1 MTAEMTQQELDAFI
15 IGGTRALGLPLEDT
29 WFPVV
34 RLHMQITFRLGALVT
49 QFPVPDETEPAPVF
63 EA

>member
-1 MTAEMTQQELDAFI
+1 MTAEMSLQELDAFI
-15 IGGTRALGLPLEDT
+15 AGGTRALGLPLDDA
-29 WFPVV
+29 WLPVV

-49 QFPVPDETEPAPVF
+49 QFPLPDEAEPAPVF